1 MLKVAENTAMAGKQ
15 RLHYRVGEV
24 FTIRNLAMN
33 QEAEVGGR
41 RLRSKYGGQNK
52 DLLTEWII

>member
-15 RLHYRVGEV
+15 RLHRRVGEV
-24 FTIRNLAMN
+24 VTIRNLAMN
-33 QEAEVGGR
+33 QEAEAGGR

-52 DLLTEWII
+52 DLLAE